1 MLSVQYYIDP
11 VSGYAFRSLKDVDRY
26 LESGEIGRNAFK
38 PKDSSDMEFKAD
50 KFSVRMATLGLLL
63 VYMSI

>member
-1 MLSVQYYIDP
+1 MLSMQYYIDP

-38 PKDSSDMEFKAD
+38 SKDSNDMVLKAD
-50 KFSVRMATLGLLL
+50 RISVREVTIGLL
-63 VYMSI
+63 VYVSI